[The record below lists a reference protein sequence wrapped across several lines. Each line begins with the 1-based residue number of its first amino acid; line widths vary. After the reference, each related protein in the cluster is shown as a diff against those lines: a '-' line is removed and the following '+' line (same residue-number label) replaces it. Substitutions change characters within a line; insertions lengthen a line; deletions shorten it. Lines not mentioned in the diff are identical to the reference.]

1 MRVLAH
7 LLSRLLIL
15 HLSAARLGS
24 AGSRSRSILLVS
36 SVSSDFP
43 RAAAGARDRPGTN
56 SISG

>member
-7 LLSRLLIL
+7 LLSPLLVL
-15 HLSAARLGS
+15 HLSAARQALVFVRG
-24 AGSRSRSILLVS
+24 LLVS

-43 RAAAGARDRPGTN
+43 RTAAGARDRPGTN